1 MSALD
6 ENVLFTLYF
15 TCLCPGGVVLT
26 YKTIVLNFQSSLL
39 LSCMKATV
47 VCVADL
53 SIFTNIYFTIMAST
67 SKIQKVL
74 DNSDLL
80 DNIEN
85 FSDTISESD
94 SDPDVSVYEG
104 SDNDSDEDI
113 PSPSLSNNHTKSRN
127 DDDDEDY
134 QEVLSPE
141 QSSSLPFTFLEL
153 AGPKHMPP
161 PDSPPIVYFNLFFT
175 MTLLNL
181 IVTESNRY
189 AQQVINGMGNNVP
202 PALKNWTKISV
213 LEIKGFIACILNMG
227 LIKKRAIAYYWST
240 SSSQATPW
248 FGKMFSRTRFYHL
261 LRFFHLVDNS
271 KLSGPAEEGYDPCA
285 KFQPLVDHANRVFR
299 HYYTP
304 HQQICVDESLVG
316 TTIRTSL
323 LQHLPKKHHQWGI
336 KFWML
341 CDSVSNYCLSF
352 FTYRRARTQQ
362 EKDNNSKFGLGYSVV
377 KKLLET
383 GMYLN
388 KGYHL
393 FVDNFF
399 MSVPLVRNLY
409 SLGTYITGTV
419 RRNKKYL
426 PAPLKSS
433 KFSVGQTSYFRSG
446 PLLAC
451 GFREKLSQKNPV
463 LLLSSHA
470 RACEGQIVRRGVAKS
485 KPQIILEYNK
495 FMGGVDTSDM
505 MLYAYLDERKTIK
518 YWKKVGFNIIG
529 RMVLNSYL
537 LYKENFGG
545 PGKLKSRYAFYISI
559 IESLEEEWMAT
570 KQLPPDPPDPLGPR
584 ELRKLPKKKRNQG
597 AVSALVWD

>member
-1 MSALD
+1 
-6 ENVLFTLYF
+6 
-15 TCLCPGGVVLT
+15 
-26 YKTIVLNFQSSLL
+26 
-39 LSCMKATV
+39 
-47 VCVADL
+47 
-53 SIFTNIYFTIMAST
+53 MAST
-67 SKIQKVL
+67 SKIQKL
-74 DNSDLL
+74 DDSDLL
-80 DNIEN
+80 DYIEN
-85 FSDTISESD
+85 ISDMISESD
-94 SDPDVSVYEG
+94 SDPDVSMYEG
-104 SDNDSDEDI
+104 SDNDSDDDDLT
-113 PSPSLSNNHTKSRN
+113 SPSCSNQITQSTT

-141 QSSSLPFTFLEL
+141 QTSSLPFSFLEL
-153 AGPKHMPP
+153 AGPKHMPL
-161 PDSPPIVYFNLFFT
+161 PDSPPIAYFDLFFT

-202 PALKNWTKISV
+202 PALKNWSRISV
-213 LEIKGFIACILNMG
+213 VEIKGFIACILNMG
-227 LIKKRAIAYYWST
+227 LIKKPTIESYWST

-271 KLSGPAEEGYDPCA
+271 KLSGRGEQGYDPCA

-299 HYYTP
+299 HHYTP

-316 TTIRTSL
+316 TKNRTSL
-323 LQHLPKKHHQWGI
+323 MQYLPKKHHHQWGI

-341 CDSVSNYCLSF
+341 CDSVSQYCLSF
-352 FTYRRARTQQ
+352 FTYRGARTQQ

-383 GMYLN
+383 GLYLN

-399 MSVPLVRNLY
+399 MSVPLVRYLY

-419 RRNKKYL
+419 RRNRKYL
-426 PAPLKSS
+426 PAPLKS
-433 KFSVGQTSYFRSG
+433 KFSVGQTSYYRSG

-451 GFREKLSQKNPV
+451 GSREKSSQKNPV

-470 RACEGQIVRRGVAKS
+470 RACDEEIVRRGVAKS

-505 MLYAYLDERKTIK
+505 MLYAYLDERKTVK

-529 RMVLNSYL
+529 RMVLNSYI
-537 LYKENFGG
+537 LYKANFGG
-545 PGKLKSRYAFYISI
+545 PGKVKSRYAYNISI
-559 IESLEEEWMAT
+559 IESLEEEWTTT
-570 KQLPPDPPDPLGPR
+570 KQSLEDPQGPR
-584 ELRKLPKKKRNQG
+584 GLRKLPEKKESRCCVCTSNGLKKRSRTICTRCLKGLHPECYPNHHC
-597 AVSALVWD
+597 